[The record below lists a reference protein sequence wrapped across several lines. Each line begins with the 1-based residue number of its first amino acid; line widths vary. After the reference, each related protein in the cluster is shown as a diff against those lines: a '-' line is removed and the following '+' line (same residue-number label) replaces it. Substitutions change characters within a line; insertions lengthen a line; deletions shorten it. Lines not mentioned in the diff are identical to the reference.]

1 VKKGSKRGAM
11 RVKIRAQAFF
21 GLATSGLLVLPLSG
35 FGQNPFPEG
44 VARDTV
50 LLVCSECHPLTRLI
64 DSNMS
69 ASDWEFTL
77 YDMIARGAPVHEEQ
91 IEVVRQYLID
101 NFAVDGQ

>member
-1 VKKGSKRGAM
+1 
-11 RVKIRAQAFF
+11 
-21 GLATSGLLVLPLSG
+21 
-35 FGQNPFPEG
+35 
-44 VARDTV
+44 
-50 LLVCSECHPLTRLI
+50 
-64 DSNMS
+64 MS